1 MAGRSRTGPCEEAHP
16 HTAPFADQ
24 DSLGRPPVSV
34 TVSVYDPDGPETV
47 TDVRPVPPAAPP
59 IFVVTDPLPDPFA
72 VSVTA
77 WLQLIV
83 TE

>member
-1 MAGRSRTGPCEEAHP
+1 
-16 HTAPFADQ
+16 
-24 DSLGRPPVSV
+24 VSV
-34 TVSVYDPDGPETV
+34 TVSVYDPAGPETV